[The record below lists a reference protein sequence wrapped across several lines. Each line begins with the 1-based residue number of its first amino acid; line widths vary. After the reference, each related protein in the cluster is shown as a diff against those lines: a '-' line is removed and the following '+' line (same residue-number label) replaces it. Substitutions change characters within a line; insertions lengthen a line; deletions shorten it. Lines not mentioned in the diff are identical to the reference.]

1 MRNLQGQTLLQLDQ
15 RDSISDRL
23 LEGTDVVGLLLE
35 VDYIKKAVRWS
46 MRMIS
51 STTPLPPYL
60 IYRLTTSMGL
70 PVKLAHTIMLT
81 SVSGSSLFCFPK
93 EHVSIPSSSIHPY
106 SLPTLFNA
114 SIKTLS
120 ASGYRPNAMFAAAW
134 PLRTL
139 IDGSVLVCPN
149 SSKI

>member
-15 RDSISDRL
+15 RNSISDRL
-23 LEGTDVVGLLLE
+23 PEGMHVVGLLLE

-46 MRMIS
+46 IIMIS
-51 STTPLPPYL
+51 STPLPSYL

-93 EHVSIPSSSIHPY
+93 EHESIPSSSIHPC
-106 SLPTLFNA
+106 SLLTLFNA